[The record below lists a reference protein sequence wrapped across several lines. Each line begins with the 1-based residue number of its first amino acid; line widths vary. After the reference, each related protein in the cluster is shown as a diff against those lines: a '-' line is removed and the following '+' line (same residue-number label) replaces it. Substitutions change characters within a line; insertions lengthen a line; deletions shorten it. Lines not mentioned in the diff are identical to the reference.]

1 MSTKEEDLIE
11 AAYEDEVKGMFPVFY
26 ENFLIHGSDAA
37 VATFKS
43 GLAKLQ
49 DARQAAIDALQPTPD
64 PAGGHALRPPR

>member
-26 ENFLIHGSDAA
+26 ENYLLHGPEEA
-37 VATFKS
+37 VAAFKT

-49 DARQAAIDALQPTPD
+49 EARQAAVDALQP
-64 PAGGHALRPPR
+64 PPGPQA